1 MNIPASLGEERYRH
15 AEALLEA
22 AGLRG
27 PFHLARLNGGANN
40 QVFRVDA
47 GGQTVL
53 LKAYFVHPDD
63 PRDRLRAD
71 YGFSR
76 FAWDHG
82 VRALARPIVSD
93 AAAHLAVFEFLPGV
107 KLKPGEMAWEPVRA
121 ALDFFLAVNAHRGTA
136 EAGNLPVGSEACF
149 TLQDHLHCV
158 RRRVT
163 RLQGMEA
170 VSAIDQEALALVRG
184 ELTFLSDLVL
194 HHADE
199 QAAALG
205 LAIDHPLPARD
216 RCLSPSDFGFHNA
229 LRTDAG
235 MRFIDFEYAGWDD
248 PGKTVADFFCQPEC
262 PVPVEFF
269 DDFAGA
275 VAEQTADPGLHLR
288 RFRLLLPVYRLKWC
302 CIMLNDF
309 LAAGGSRRRFARAD
323 GDEDARKARQLRKAR
338 AALRHVYPQ
347 GGWPRAA

>member
-1 MNIPASLGEERYRH
+1 MNIPPTLGEERYRH
-15 AEALLEA
+15 AAALLEA
-22 AGLRG
+22 AGLYG
-27 PFHLARLNGGANN
+27 PFRLIRLNGGANN
-40 QVFRVDA
+40 QVFRVDLA
-47 GGQTVL
+47 EQAVL

-82 VRALARPIVSD
+82 VRGLARPIASD
-93 AAAHLAVFEFLPGV
+93 AAAHLAVFEFLPGA
-107 KLKPGEMAWEPVRA
+107 KLKPNEVDWPPVRA

-136 EAGNLPVGSEACF
+136 AAGNLPVGSEACF

-163 RLQGMEA
+163 RLLGMEA
-170 VSAIDQEALALVRG
+170 ISAIDQEALALVLG

-194 HHADE
+194 HHAE
-199 QAAALG
+199 QQATALG
-205 LAIDHPLPARD
+205 FVIDRPVPARD

-235 MRFIDFEYAGWDD
+235 MKFIDFEYAGWDD

-262 PVPVEFF
+262 PVPVAFF
-269 DDFAGA
+269 EDFAGA
-275 VAEQTADPGLHLR
+275 VARQTADPELHLR

-309 LAAGGSRRRFARAD
+309 LAAGGSRRRFARDD
-323 GDEDARKARQLRKAR
+323 GNEDARKTRQLRKAR
-338 AALRHVYPQ
+338 AALRQVYPQ